1 MRARLIVAL
10 VVLSALAFAP
20 APFPRTKRSDRAEIT
35 LAQFQGLW
43 KAERFESV
51 IQNGRQRH
59 TGWERTQVRVE
70 GDRWTYLEGG
80 SLNAAYR
87 ISIAKD
93 RPAAIEF
100 YKLGDKGELYMSGLI
115 RRRQDRVEI
124 LFFNVD
130 NGGARATSFDRPPL
144 GWWVL
149 TLRRDN

>member
-1 MRARLIVAL
+1 MRARLVLAL

-20 APFPRTKRSDRAEIT
+20 APFPRSRRGDRAAIS
-35 LAQFQGLW
+35 LDQFQGLW
-43 KAERFESV
+43 KAESFETV

-87 ISIAKD
+87 IRIA
-93 RPAAIEF
+93 RNSPAAIEF
-100 YKLGDKGELYMSGLI
+100 YNLGDKGELYMKGLI
-115 RRRQDRVEI
+115 HRRQGAVEI
-124 LFFNVD
+124 LFYNAKT
-130 NGGARATSFDRPPL
+130 GTAATSFDNPPV

-149 TLRRDN
+149 TLRPDN